1 MIDNLHVT
9 LETTHIELHSW
20 YRKGQREQ
28 HLPRA
33 HQLLSKLIHKEL
45 YHMRIKSYSKQV
57 SLKLQC
63 NLRNISLILKLNS
76 LNAMFWIKVLN
87 CTW

>member
-9 LETTHIELHSW
+9 LETTHIELHPW

-28 HLPRA
+28 HLPRT
-33 HQLLSKLIHKEL
+33 HQLLGKLIHKEI
-45 YHMRIKSYSKQV
+45 YYMRIKSYSKQV

-63 NLRNISLILKLNS
+63 NMRNIALPLKLNS
-76 LNAMFWIKVLN
+76 VECNVLD
-87 CTW
+87 